1 MKIKELDCVKLK
13 NGKEVVILESS
24 IPGYYLVEDS
34 NVEEVGTF
42 SYTIKESD
50 IERVTYISW
59 GYIKSGLDKINP
71 YNGINTIVR
80 IPIGEEIE
88 IQYHTPESLE
98 TKEQQHKIYEAQREL
113 SPFSIEYIELKYKM
127 FDIAKDLEPP
137 KNIENIEEWLYES

>member
-59 GYIKSGLDKINP
+59 GYIKSGLDKINL

-80 IPIGEEIE
+80 IPTGEEIE
-88 IQYHTPESLE
+88 IQYHTPRSLE
-98 TKEQQHKIYEAQREL
+98 VKEKQHKLYEIQRKTKNKK
-113 SPFSIEYIELKYKM
+113 SKEYFDLQMKM
-127 FDIAKDLEPP
+127 FDLSDKLDFPYEIERI
-137 KNIENIEEWLYES
+137 KNE

>member
-24 IPGYYLVEDS
+24 IPGYYLVEDG

-59 GYIKSGLDKINP
+59 G
-71 YNGINTIVR
+71 
-80 IPIGEEIE
+80 
-88 IQYHTPESLE
+88 
-98 TKEQQHKIYEAQREL
+98 
-113 SPFSIEYIELKYKM
+113 
-127 FDIAKDLEPP
+127 
-137 KNIENIEEWLYES
+137 